1 MCPELLDI
9 GEKWAPIKNIV
20 KVMLRIKYILGN
32 PNLQSAMNLKAA
44 DDY

>member
-20 KVMLRIKYILGN
+20 KIMWRIKYLLGN
-32 PNLQSAMNLKAA
+32 PNL
-44 DDY
+44 